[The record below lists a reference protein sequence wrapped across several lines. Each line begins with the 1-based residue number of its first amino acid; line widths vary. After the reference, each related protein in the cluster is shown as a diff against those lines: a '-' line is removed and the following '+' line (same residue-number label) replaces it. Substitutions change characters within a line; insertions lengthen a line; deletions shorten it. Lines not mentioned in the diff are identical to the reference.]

1 MGPSESQLKF
11 WRRGIQAPT
20 DDTLLRGFMN
30 RRRND
35 REASASSDEL
45 NHSVRL
51 IRPVLLVR
59 RDPSRLPVLRYRVR
73 VDRRY
78 IRIQCHVAL
87 SLQIS
92 RRQICARR
100 EPVPHGQGNCQGM
113 REESIDPKILVR

>member
-1 MGPSESQLKF
+1 MGPSERQLKF

-30 RRRND
+30 RQRND

-51 IRPVLLVR
+51 IRPVLLVQ
-59 RDPSRLPVLRYRVR
+59 RDPSPLPVLRYRVR
-73 VDRRY
+73 VDRCC

-87 SLQIS
+87 SL
-92 RRQICARR
+92 
-100 EPVPHGQGNCQGM
+100 
-113 REESIDPKILVR
+113 